1 VPRYDLDVPDSNLEI
16 VRRAVQAII
25 EGNWRDALADLDTGV
40 ELDQSRPSG
49 VYRGRS
55 GVQEAIERWSE
66 VWVERRVQAEE
77 FIDAGDQIVVV
88 THEYAKSPRTGVAL
102 NRRIAEVWTLD
113 GGKVV
118 AIRTYPGRDAALE
131 AVGVAGKPG

>member
-1 VPRYDLDVPDSNLEI
+1 MPDSNLEI

-25 EGNWRDALADLDTGV
+25 AGNWRAALAELDTGV

-49 VYRGRS
+49 VYRGRA

-66 VWVERRVQAEE
+66 VWVDRCVQAEE

-88 THEYAKSPRTGVAL
+88 THEHAKSARTGVEL
-102 NRRIAEVWTLD
+102 DRRVTEVWTLC

-118 AIRTYPGRDAALE
+118 EIRSYRGRDEALA
-131 AVGVAGKPG
+131 AVGGADRGR